1 VAEIVLFHHAHGL
14 TDGVRDLGARLR
26 AAGHDVH
33 LPDLYD
39 ARCFDELEA
48 GVAHAESIG
57 MERIAEAGAR
67 MVDALPARLV
77 YVGFSLGVLP
87 AQRLAQTRAGAAGAV
102 LCHSGLPLGVFADAW
117 PDGVPLQLHV
127 MADDPWGDVDDVR
140 ALAAA
145 VPGAELHLYPG
156 DAHLFA
162 DPSLPSHDP
171 DAAELLVGR
180 MLTFLDQID

>member
-1 VAEIVLFHHAHGL
+1 VAEVVLFHHAQGL
-14 TDGVRDLGARLR
+14 TDGVRELGERLR
-26 AAGHDVH
+26 SAGHEVH

-39 ARCFDELEA
+39 GRTFDDLEA

-57 MERIAEAGAR
+57 MERIAERG
-67 MVDALPARLV
+67 ARLV
-77 YVGFSLGVLP
+77 DGLPDRLVYLGFSLGVLP

-127 MADDPWGDVDDVR
+127 MADDPWGDVDEVR
-140 ALAAA
+140 DLAGA

-162 DPSLPSHDP
+162 DASLPAHEP
-171 DAAELLVGR
+171 AAAALLLERVVA
-180 MLTFLDQID
+180 FLDRVG